1 MTKMDELLNQA
12 RLILEKVKV
21 SRNESRLRGEQF
33 NIFHVC
39 GVNHYEVTHST
50 ILAEFLNPQGSHG
63 QGDTYLKAFLS
74 TVGKSDFLSD
84 FDTSTASIN
93 TEFSASN
100 GRMDILITN
109 DKRQA
114 IIIENK
120 IYAPDQPE
128 QLKRYNNFALNK
140 YHEGNY
146 AIFYLTL
153 WGSEASEQ
161 SAKGVKYTCISYKE
175 TILTWLEHCIQ
186 LSAQKPLVRETMIQ
200 YANLIKE
207 LTNQTMDTKSKS
219 ELLELMMNHAEEVA
233 AICKLQENGDFF
245 KYVCETRIRPTLEE
259 LAASIGFE
267 YGESGNAWSDAK
279 YTGFNFRRSHLAIYF
294 EADKGRMHDV
304 YYGSDIEGIERPSIP
319 PISMFGKPCN
329 NWPYGLASLDRY
341 RYWDMNT
348 LADIINNPKDFVDY
362 IKGKI
367 NAIVDELNKQ
377 GVKFE

>member
-1 MTKMDELLNQA
+1 MAEIRELLNQA

-33 NIFHVC
+33 NIFLVC
-39 GVNHYEVTHST
+39 GVNHYEVTHSA

-63 QGDTYLKAFLS
+63 QGDAYLKAFLS
-74 TVGKSDFLSD
+74 VVGKSDFLSD

-93 TEFSASN
+93 KEFSASD

-109 DKRQA
+109 DKGQS

-120 IYAPDQPE
+120 IYAPDQSK
-128 QLKRYNNFALNK
+128 QLIRYNNFALNK
-140 YHEGNY
+140 YHKGNY

-161 SAKGVKYTCISYKE
+161 SAEGVNYTCISYKE

-219 ELLELMMNHAEEVA
+219 ELLELMINHAEEVA
-233 AICKLQENGDFF
+233 AICNLQDNGDFF
-245 KYVCETRIRPTLEE
+245 KYVCETHIRPALKD

-267 YGESGNAWSDAK
+267 YGESDNAWSDAK

-294 EADKGRMHDV
+294 EADKGRMNDV
-304 YYGSDIEGIERPSIP
+304 YYGFKFENMKQPK
-319 PISMFGKPCN
+319 ISQLDMFHNPN
-329 NWPYGLASLDRY
+329 DNWPYGWTSLDQY

-348 LADIINNPKDFVDY
+348 LADIINNMKEFVYY
-362 IKGKI
+362 IKKKI
-367 NAIVDELNKQ
+367 EAIVDELNRQ